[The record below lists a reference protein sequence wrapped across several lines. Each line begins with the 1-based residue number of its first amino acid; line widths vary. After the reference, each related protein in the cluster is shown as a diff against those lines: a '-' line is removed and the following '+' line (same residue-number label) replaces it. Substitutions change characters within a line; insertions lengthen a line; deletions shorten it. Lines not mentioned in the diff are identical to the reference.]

1 MEQATEIY
9 NSTENGIT
17 KSEPNEVATDP
28 VKRFD
33 MQAQASINLDK
44 NTRLITKRKDINY
57 TTFTETKEGIKKFID
72 WGNRELKKYF

>member
-17 KSEPNEVATDP
+17 KAEPNEVAEDP

-33 MQAQASINLDK
+33 MQAQASINLDH
-44 NTRLITKRKDINY
+44 NTRRKRPVNCQPSY
-57 TTFTETKEGIKKFID
+57 
-72 WGNRELKKYF
+72 